1 MTANEIRDSFKK
13 FFESKQHA
21 IVPSAPMVIKDDPT
35 LMFTN
40 AGMNQWKD
48 IILGTRDPEPR
59 RRADTQK
66 CLRVSGKHNDL
77 EEVGHDTYHHTM
89 FEMLGNWSFGD
100 YFKEGAIDMAWEY
113 LVDVLKLNPEDLYV
127 TVFEGSPEENIPR
140 DDEAAKYWSKHVPED
155 HIING
160 NKHDNFWEMGDTG
173 PCGPCSEI
181 HVDSRTPEQRKAS
194 GISGR
199 DLVNKDD
206 PQVIE
211 IWNLVFMQFNR
222 KADGSLE
229 KLSMNVID
237 TGMGFE
243 RLVRMLQGKH
253 SNYDTD
259 IFQPIIKAEEQ
270 ITGLKYTT
278 FEEEE
283 NLRNVECGMRNE
295 NSSADESNLIPH
307 STFHIPQEQI
317 NVAMRV
323 CADHLRAVSF
333 SIADGQLPSNAKA
346 GYVIRRILRRAVRYA
361 YTFLGQKESFL
372 YKLVPTLVEE
382 MGDAFPELKAQQ
394 QLISKV
400 MKEEEDSFLRTL
412 DKGIG
417 MLNDAMAQLKADGKT
432 ELDGVQAFRLFDTYG
447 FPLDLTEL
455 ICRENGFTVD
465 NVQFA
470 EEMQKQ
476 KERARNAAAVENS
489 DWTELAAG
497 EQQFVG
503 YDYTEYECHILR
515 YRKVTQKKNEFYELV
530 LDYTPF
536 YGEMGG
542 QVGDCGVICNE
553 AETIEIIDTKRENNQ
568 SVHIVK
574 QLPKDPTAQF
584 MACVDT
590 DKRDASAANHTA
602 THLLDYALKQVL
614 GDHVEQKGS
623 YVSPDTLRFDFSHF
637 QKVTDEEIRQVERMV
652 NEMIREDI
660 PLDEHRDVPF
670 DEAKKL
676 GAVALFGEKYGDK
689 VRVVRFGP
697 SCEFCGGIHAKATGK
712 IGFFKIIAESSVAA
726 GIRRIEAKTG
736 KECEELLYQTEDI
749 LKAIKG
755 FFNNAKDLQAVI
767 AKYIEEHDSMKKDI
781 EQFQAQRV
789 QSVAQDLVSKA
800 RTVNGVTV
808 ISGKFAMMPNAAKD
822 LVFKVRELVPEN
834 LVCVVGTVFDD
845 KPMLNVMLS
854 DDMVKDHGLN
864 AGQLVREAAKLMQG
878 GGGGQPHFASAGGKN
893 SEGLSAAV
901 DKVVELCKL

>member
-1 MTANEIRDSFKK
+1 MMTANEIRDSFKK

-113 LVDVLKLNPEDLYV
+113 LVDVIGLDPKDLYV
-127 TVFEGSPEENIPR
+127 TVFEGDASEGLER
-140 DDEAAKYWSKHVPED
+140 DDEAEQYWLKHVPAD

-181 HVDSRTPEQRKAS
+181 HVDSRTPEEKAKKP
-194 GISGR
+194 GR
-199 DLVNKDD
+199 ELVNMDD

-229 KLSMNVID
+229 KLAMNVID

-270 ITGLKYTT
+270 MSGMKYGKK
-278 FEEEE
+278 EET
-283 NLRNVECGMRNE
+283 
-295 NSSADESNLIPH
+295 D
-307 STFHIPQEQI
+307 
-317 NVAMRV
+317 VAMRV

-361 YTFLGQKESFL
+361 YTFLGQKEGFL
-372 YKLVPTLVEE
+372 YKLVPTLVHE

-394 QLISKV
+394 QLITKV
-400 MKEEEDSFLRTL
+400 IKEEEDSFLRTL
-412 DKGIG
+412 EKGIS
-417 MLNDAMAQLKADGKT
+417 MLDKAMEELKTMGKSQ
-432 ELDGVQAFRLFDTYG
+432 LDGVQAFRLFDTYG

-465 NVQFA
+465 EEQFNI
-470 EEMQKQ
+470 EMQKQ

-489 DWTELAAG
+489 DWVELKAG

-503 YDYTEYECHILR
+503 YDYTEYNCHILR

-530 LDYTPF
+530 LDATPF

-542 QVGDCGVICNE
+542 QVGDCGVLVNE
-553 AETIEIIDTKRENNQ
+553 DETIEIIDTKRENNQ

-574 QLPKDPTAQF
+574 QLPKNPAAEF

-590 DKRDASAANHTA
+590 DKRNASAANHTA
-602 THLLDYALKQVL
+602 THLLDYALKQIL

-623 YVSPDTLRFDFSHF
+623 FVSPDTLRFDFSHF
-637 QKVTDEEIRQVERMV
+637 EKVSDEQLREVERMV
-652 NEMIREDI
+652 NDMIRQDI
-660 PLDEHRDVPF
+660 HIDEHREVPF

-676 GAVALFGEKYGDK
+676 GAIALFGEKYGDK

-697 SCEFCGGIHAKATGK
+697 SCEFCGGIHASSTGR
-712 IGFFKIIAESSVAA
+712 IGFFKIISESSVAA
-726 GIRRIEAKTG
+726 GIRRIEARTG
-736 KECEELLYQTEDI
+736 KECEELVYQTEDI
-749 LKAIKG
+749 LKAVKS
-755 FFNNAKDLQAVI
+755 FFNNAKDLQGVI
-767 AKYIEEHDSMKKDI
+767 QKYIEEHDSMKKEI
-781 EQFQAQRV
+781 EGFQAQAVER
-789 QSVAQDLVSKA
+789 AAKTLVEKA
-800 RTVNGVTV
+800 RLVNGVKVVTSV
-808 ISGKFAMMPNAAKD
+808 LPMNPAAAKD
-822 LVFKVRELVPEN
+822 LAFKIRAAVEGSL
-834 LVCVVGTVFDD
+834 LCVLGTHDNN
-845 KPMLNVMLS
+845 KPQLSIMMS
-854 DDMVKDHGLN
+854 DDMVSDHGLN
-864 AGQLVREAAKLMQG
+864 AGQMVREAAKLIQG
-878 GGGGQPHFASAGGKN
+878 GGGGQPHFAQAGGKN
-893 SEGLSAAV
+893 VDGLSAAV
-901 DKVVELCKL
+901 DKVIELANL

>member
-113 LVDVLKLNPEDLYV
+113 LVDVIGLDPKDLYV
-127 TVFEGSPEENIPR
+127 TVFEGDPSEGLER
-140 DDEAAKYWSKHVPED
+140 DDEAEQYWLKHVPAD

-181 HVDSRTPEQRKAS
+181 HVDSRTPEEKAKKP
-194 GISGR
+194 GR
-199 DLVNKDD
+199 ELVNMDD

-229 KLSMNVID
+229 KLAMNVID

-270 ITGLKYTT
+270 ISGMKYGEKEDT
-278 FEEEE
+278 
-283 NLRNVECGMRNE
+283 
-295 NSSADESNLIPH
+295 D
-307 STFHIPQEQI
+307 
-317 NVAMRV
+317 VAMRV

-361 YTFLGQKESFL
+361 YTFLGQKDGFL
-372 YKLVPTLVEE
+372 YKLVPTLVHE

-394 QLISKV
+394 QLITKV
-400 MKEEEDSFLRTL
+400 IKEEEDSFLRTL
-412 DKGIG
+412 DKGIS
-417 MLNDAMAQLKADGKT
+417 MLDKAMEELKAQGKNQ
-432 ELDGVQAFRLFDTYG
+432 LDGVQAFRLFDTYG

-465 NVQFA
+465 EEQFNA
-470 EEMQKQ
+470 EMQKQ

-489 DWTELAAG
+489 DWVELKPG

-503 YDYTEYECHILR
+503 YDYSEYECQILR
-515 YRKVTQKKNEFYELV
+515 YRKVTQKKNEFYEVV
-530 LDYTPF
+530 LSATPF

-542 QVGDCGVICNE
+542 QVGDQGVLVSEND
-553 AETIEIIDTKRENNQ
+553 TIEVIDSKRENGQ
-568 SVHIVK
+568 TVHIVK
-574 QLPKDPTAQF
+574 QLPKDPSAQF

-623 YVSPDTLRFDFSHF
+623 FVSPEVLRFDFSHF
-637 QKVTDEEIRQVERMV
+637 EKVTDEQLRQVERMV
-652 NEMIREDI
+652 NDMIRQDL
-660 PLDEHRDVPF
+660 PRDEHRDMPM

-676 GAVALFGEKYGDK
+676 GAIALFGEKYGDK
-689 VRVVRFGP
+689 VRVMRFGP
-697 SCEFCGGIHAKATGK
+697 SCELCGGIHATSTGR
-712 IGFFKIIAESSVAA
+712 IGFFKIISESSVAA
-726 GIRRIEAKTG
+726 GIRRIEARTG
-736 KECEELLYQTEDI
+736 KECEELLYNIEDT
-749 LKAIKG
+749 LKAVKS
-755 FFNNAKDLQAVI
+755 FFNNAKDLQGVI
-767 AKYIEEHDSMKKDI
+767 QKYIEEHDHMKKEI
-781 EQFQAQRV
+781 EGFQAQAVER
-789 QSVAQDLVSKA
+789 AAKTLVEQA
-800 RTVNGVTV
+800 REVNGVKVVTSV
-808 ISGKFAMMPNAAKD
+808 IPMSPAAAKD
-822 LVFKVRELVPEN
+822 LAFKIRAAVEGSL
-834 LVCVVGTVFDD
+834 LCVLGTHDNQ
-845 KPMLNVMLS
+845 KPQLSIMMS
-854 DDMVKDHGLN
+854 DDMVSDHGLN
-864 AGQLVREAAKLMQG
+864 AGQMVREAAKLIQG
-878 GGGGQPHFASAGGKN
+878 GGGGQPHFAQAGGKN
-893 SEGLSAAV
+893 VDGLSAAV
-901 DKVVELCKL
+901 DKVIELANL

>member
-1 MTANEIRDSFKK
+1 
-13 FFESKQHA
+13 
-21 IVPSAPMVIKDDPT
+21 
-35 LMFTN
+35 
-40 AGMNQWKD
+40 
-48 IILGTRDPEPR
+48 
-59 RRADTQK
+59 
-66 CLRVSGKHNDL
+66 
-77 EEVGHDTYHHTM
+77 M

-140 DDEAAKYWSKHVPED
+140 DDEAAKYWAKHVPED

-194 GISGR
+194 GKSGR
-199 DLVNKDD
+199 ELVNQDD

-259 IFQPIIKAEEQ
+259 IFQPIIKAQEQ

-278 FEEEE
+278 FEEGE
-283 NLRNVECGMRNE
+283 V
-295 NSSADESNLIPH
+295 SK
-307 STFHIPQEQI
+307 EQDDI

-372 YKLVPTLVEE
+372 YKLVPTLVAE

-400 MKEEEDSFLRTL
+400 MKEEEDAFLRTL

-417 MLNDAMAQLKADGKT
+417 MLSDAMEQLRKDQKT

-455 ICRENGFTVD
+455 ICRENGFSVNEEQF
-465 NVQFA
+465 NV
-470 EEMQKQ
+470 EMQKQ

-489 DWTELAAG
+489 DWTELAQG

-503 YDYTEYECHILR
+503 YDYTEYDCHILR
-515 YRKVTQKKNEFYELV
+515 YRKVTQKKNVFYELV

-542 QVGDCGVICNE
+542 QVGDCGVLCNE
-553 AETIEIIDTKRENNQ
+553 AETIEIIDSKRENNQ
-568 SVHIVK
+568 TVHIVN

-590 DKRDASAANHTA
+590 NKREASAANHTA
-602 THLLDYALKQVL
+602 THLLDYALRQIL
-614 GDHVEQKGS
+614 GEHVEQKGS
-623 YVSPDTLRFDFSHF
+623 FVSPDTLRFDFSHF
-637 QKVTDEEIRQVERMV
+637 QKVTDDEIRQVERMV
-652 NEMIREDI
+652 NQMIRADI
-660 PLDEHRDVPF
+660 PLEEYRDLPF
-670 DEAKKL
+670 EEAKKI
-676 GAVALFGEKYGDK
+676 GAIALFGEKYGDK
-689 VRVVRFGP
+689 VRVVCFGP

-712 IGFFKIIAESSVAA
+712 IGFFKIFAESSVAA
-726 GIRRIEAKTG
+726 GVRRIEAKTG
-736 KECEELLYQTEDI
+736 RECEEFLYRTEDV
-749 LKAIKG
+749 LKAVSS
-755 FFNNAKDLQAVI
+755 FFNNAKDLQGVI
-767 AKYIEEHDSMKKDI
+767 RKYVEEHDAMKKDI
-781 EQFQAQRV
+781 EVFQAQRV
-789 QSVAQDLVSKA
+789 FNLSMELLEKA
-800 RTVNGVTV
+800 RIVNGVTV
-808 ISGKFAMMPNAAKD
+808 VTAKTVMMPNVAKD
-822 LVFKVRELVPEN
+822 LVFKVRERHPEN
-834 LVCVVGTVFDD
+834 LLCVIGSVLDN
-845 KPMLNVMLS
+845 KPTLNVMLS
-854 DDMVKDHGLN
+854 DDLVNDRGLN

-893 SEGLSAAV
+893 VDGLSAAM
-901 DKVVELCKL
+901 DKVIELCKL

>member
-1 MTANEIRDSFKK
+1 MTANEIRESFKK
-13 FFESKQHA
+13 FFEQKQHA

-113 LVDVLKLNPEDLYV
+113 LVDVLKLNPADLYV
-127 TVFEGSPEENIPR
+127 TVFEGDAAEGLER
-140 DDEAAKYWSKHVPED
+140 DDEAAGYWLKHVPAD

-181 HVDSRTPEQRKAS
+181 HVDSRTEEEKKNGPT
-194 GISGR
+194 GR
-199 DLVNKDD
+199 ELVNKDH

-211 IWNLVFMQFNR
+211 IWNLVFMQYNR

-243 RLVRMLQGKH
+243 RLVRMMQGKH

-259 IFQPIIKAEEQ
+259 VFQPIIKAEEQ
-270 ITGLKYTT
+270 ITGLKYITS
-278 FEEEE
+278 EEESQITQ
-283 NLRNVECGMRNE
+283 NNPNTQ
-295 NSSADESNLIPH
+295 ND
-307 STFHIPQEQI
+307 I

-323 CADHLRAVSF
+323 CADHLRAVAF

-361 YTFLGQKESFL
+361 YTFLGQKDGFL
-372 YKLVPTLVEE
+372 YKLVPTLVHE

-394 QLISKV
+394 TLITKV

-412 DKGIG
+412 DKGIS
-417 MLNDAMAQLKADGKT
+417 MLNDAMDKLKAEGKNV
-432 ELDGVQAFRLFDTYG
+432 LDGTQAFRLFDTYG

-465 NVQFA
+465 EEQFNV
-470 EEMQKQ
+470 EMQKQ
-476 KERARNAAAVENS
+476 KERARNAAQVENS
-489 DWTELAAG
+489 DWVTVAGDAAAG
-497 EQQFVG
+497 TEQQFVG
-503 YDYTEYECHILR
+503 YDYTEYSCHILR
-515 YRKVTQKKNEFYELV
+515 YRKVTQKKAEFYELV
-530 LDYTPF
+530 LDATPF

-542 QVGDCGVICNE
+542 QVGDQGVLVNE
-553 AETIEIIDTKRENNQ
+553 NETIQIIDTKRENNQ
-568 SVHIVK
+568 SIHIVK
-574 QLPKDPTAQF
+574 QLPKDPTAEF

-637 QKVTDEEIRQVERMV
+637 QKVTDEELRQVERMV
-652 NEMIREDI
+652 NDMIRQDI
-660 PLDEHRDVPF
+660 HIDEHRDVPF

-676 GAVALFGEKYGDK
+676 GAIALFGEKYGDK

-697 SCEFCGGIHAKATGK
+697 SCEFCGGIHASSTGR
-712 IGFFKIIAESSVAA
+712 IGFFKIISESSVAA

-736 KECEELLYQTEDI
+736 KECEDLLYVMEDHM
-749 LKAIKG
+749 KAIKAL
-755 FFNNAKDLQAVI
+755 FNNAKDLEGVI
-767 AKYIEEHDSMKKDI
+767 QKYINEHDAMKKEI
-781 EQFQAQRV
+781 ESFQAQAVERTKNYLMTEI
-789 QSVAQDLVSKA
+789 Q
-800 RTVNGVTV
+800 TVNGVNV
-808 ISGKFAMMPNAAKD
+808 ITRVLEMQPAQVKD
-822 LVFKVRELVPEN
+822 LVFQLRAAVEAPFLCAIGSKYQN
-834 LVCVVGTVFDD
+834 
-845 KPMLNVMLS
+845 KPMLTIMMS
-854 DDMVKDHGLN
+854 DDLVKDHGLN
-864 AGQLVREAAKLMQG
+864 AGQMIREAAKLIQG
-878 GGGGQPHFASAGGKN
+878 GGGGQPHYAQAGGKDT
-893 SEGLSAAV
+893 EGLNAAI
-901 DKVVELCKL
+901 DKVIELAKL

>member
-35 LMFTN
+35 LMFNN

-278 FEEEE
+278 FEEES
-283 NLRNVECGMRNE
+283 RNVECGMRNE

-307 STFHIPQEQI
+307 STFHTPQEQI

-542 QVGDCGVICNE
+542 QVGDCGAICNE

-676 GAVALFGEKYGDK
+676 GAIALFGEKYGDK

-789 QSVAQDLVSKA
+789 QTLAQDLVSKA

>member
-1 MTANEIRDSFKK
+1 MMTANEIRDSFKK

-140 DDEAAKYWSKHVPED
+140 DDEAARYWAKHVPED

-181 HVDSRTPEQRKAS
+181 HVDSRTPEQKAAS
-194 GISGR
+194 GKTGR
-199 DLVNKDD
+199 ELVNQDD

-243 RLVRMLQGKH
+243 RLVRMMQGKH

-259 IFQPIIKAEEQ
+259 VFQPIIKAEQQ

-278 FEEEE
+278 FEEEVAGQS
-283 NLRNVECGMRNE
+283 RISG
-295 NSSADESNLIPH
+295 NSGQSGK
-307 STFHIPQEQI
+307 EQDNI

-323 CADHLRAVSF
+323 CADHLRAVAF

-361 YTFLGQKESFL
+361 YTFLGQKEGFL
-372 YKLVPTLVEE
+372 YKLVPTLVHE

-394 QLISKV
+394 TLITKV
-400 MKEEEDSFLRTL
+400 IKEEEDSFLRTL
-412 DKGIG
+412 DKGIN
-417 MLNDAMAQLKADGKT
+417 MLNDAMDKLKADGKT

-465 NVQFA
+465 EAQFNV
-470 EEMQKQ
+470 EMQKQ
-476 KERARNAAAVENS
+476 KERARNAAQVENS
-489 DWTELAAG
+489 DWVTVSGDSVAG
-497 EQQFVG
+497 TEQQFVG
-503 YDYTEYECHILR
+503 YDYTEYSCHILR
-515 YRKVTQKKNEFYELV
+515 YRKVTQKKSEFYELV
-530 LDYTPF
+530 LDATPF

-542 QVGDCGVICNE
+542 QVGDCGVLAGEN
-553 AETIEIIDTKRENNQ
+553 ETIEIIDAKRENGQ
-568 SVHIVK
+568 TVHIVK
-574 QLPKDPTAQF
+574 QLPKDPTAEF

-590 DKRDASAANHTA
+590 EKRNASAANHTA

-623 YVSPDTLRFDFSHF
+623 LVSPDTLRFDFSHF
-637 QKVTDEEIRQVERMV
+637 QKVTDEELRQVERMV
-652 NEMIREDI
+652 NDMIRQDI
-660 PLDEHRDVPF
+660 LLDEHRDVPF

-676 GAVALFGEKYGDK
+676 GAIALFGEKYGDK

-697 SCEFCGGIHAKATGK
+697 SCEFCGGIHAASTGR
-712 IGFFKIIAESSVAA
+712 IGFFKIISESSVAA

-736 KECEELLYQTEDI
+736 KECEDLMYVMEDHI
-749 LKAIKG
+749 KAIKQL
-755 FFNNAKDLQAVI
+755 FNNAKDLEGVI
-767 AKYIEEHDSMKKDI
+767 QKYIEEHDAMKKEI
-781 EQFQAQRV
+781 EQFEAQAV
-789 QSVAQDLVSKA
+789 E
-800 RTVNGVTV
+800 RTKQYLMTEIRTINGVNV
-808 ISGKFAMMPNAAKD
+808 ITRIVEMQPASVKD
-822 LVFKVRELVPEN
+822 LVFQLRAAVEPPFLCAIGSK
-834 LVCVVGTVFDD
+834 FQD
-845 KPMLNVMLS
+845 KPMLSIMMS
-854 DDMVKDHGLN
+854 DDLVKDHGLN
-864 AGQLVREAAKLMQG
+864 AGQMIREAAKLIQG
-878 GGGGQPHFASAGGKN
+878 GGGGQPHYAQAGGKN
-893 SEGLSAAV
+893 TEGLAAAV
-901 DKVVELCKL
+901 DKVIELANL